1 MVQLLLA
8 DVDVT
13 TSIQRGL
20 NELFAFIP
28 EFLAAIAI
36 LIIGWIVAKAI
47 GRLIGRALHRAGMD
61 RALHEGPGGS
71 WIRKVTMSPSR
82 LVATIA
88 KWAIFLG
95 AVSLAV
101 SVLGIGA
108 LSTFVGRV
116 FAYLPNIIAAV
127 LIFLVAGAVA
137 AGVAT
142 LVGRTMGD
150 TGLGKILSTAVPV
163 LIMAVAGFMI
173 LEQLEVAPEIVRI
186 TYAAILGAVAL
197 GFALAFG
204 LGGRDVA
211 ARMLEGAYQT
221 GVQRKEEFRR
231 DLNQGMTRAKT
242 DVDRARAAAGSDVEP
257 TFEPDPLLEGRV
269 DRPR

>member
-1 MVQLLLA
+1 MVLA
-8 DVDVT
+8 DVDIT

-20 NELFAFIP
+20 NELFEFIP

-36 LIIGWIVAKAI
+36 LIIGWFIAKAI
-47 GRLIGRALHRAGMD
+47 GRLVGRLLQRAGMD
-61 RALHEGPGGS
+61 RAMHEGPGGS
-71 WIRKVTMSPSR
+71 WLQKVTVSPSR

-88 KWAIFLG
+88 KWAVFLG

-101 SVLGIGA
+101 SVLGISA
-108 LSTFVGRV
+108 LSTFVGEV
-116 FAYLPNIIAAV
+116 FAYLPNVIAAL

-137 AGVAT
+137 AGVAA

-173 LEQLEVAPEIVRI
+173 LEQLEIAPEIVRI
-186 TYAAILGAVAL
+186 TYAAILGAIAL

-211 ARMLEGAYQT
+211 GRMLESAYQT
-221 GVQRKEEFRR
+221 GVERKEEFRR
-231 DLNQGMTRAKT
+231 DLNQGMARAKT
-242 DVDRARAAAGSDVEP
+242 DVDRARAGVDSDAEP
-257 TFEPDPLLEGRV
+257 TFVADPALETRV
-269 DRPR
+269 DGPR